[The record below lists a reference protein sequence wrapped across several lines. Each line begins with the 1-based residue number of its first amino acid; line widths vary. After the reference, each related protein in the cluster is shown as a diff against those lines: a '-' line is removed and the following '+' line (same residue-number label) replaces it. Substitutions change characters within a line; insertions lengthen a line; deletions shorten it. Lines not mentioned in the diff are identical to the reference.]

1 MLIKQRAEGGT
12 VILIGF
18 NSGYHDMLLNM
29 VCRLQQLGMNNYVI
43 AAFDADAFAYCQSQV
58 LPCFA
63 VHYDTHPADAAAP
76 EHPVE
81 AKRRTTA
88 EAPASGHKKE
98 GGAAASTSVASS
110 AQAFGTKG
118 FRALTKVKSQQVLRI
133 LKLGYDVVWSD
144 VDIFWKVR
152 KHAAAHTAVR
162 REPPAMSMSVSS
174 LGPHLTLPLP
184 VFSWTQVNPIPGML
198 EEMGDMDIGIQS
210 NAPPDEAAD
219 NGRRRINS
227 GFYYVRSSPS
237 TVEAFEQI
245 TDHARRST
253 LSEQPSFY
261 TILCGDELQYVQGP
275 RDCLNTKIPVK
286 TRLLSRQVY
295 PNGAMTDVI
304 RGVTPTSEDK
314 VAIVHFNWLEGHEN
328 KVQSFVNA
336 SMWMLDEHDQCLY
349 DLPRR

>member
-1 MLIKQRAEGGT
+1 MPVPAPVTVQDEFSFSMLIKQRAEGGT

-152 KHAAAHTAVR
+152 TQQQR
-162 REPPAMSMSVSS
+162 PPRA
-174 LGPHLTLPLP
+174 GERP
-184 VFSWTQVNPIPGML
+184 
-198 EEMGDMDIGIQS
+198 
-210 NAPPDEAAD
+210 
-219 NGRRRINS
+219 
-227 GFYYVRSSPS
+227 
-237 TVEAFEQI
+237 
-245 TDHARRST
+245 
-253 LSEQPSFY
+253 
-261 TILCGDELQYVQGP
+261 
-275 RDCLNTKIPVK
+275 
-286 TRLLSRQVY
+286 LSR
-295 PNGAMTDVI
+295 PCPCHPWTLM
-304 RGVTPTSEDK
+304 
-314 VAIVHFNWLEGHEN
+314 
-328 KVQSFVNA
+328 
-336 SMWMLDEHDQCLY
+336 
-349 DLPRR
+349 